1 MCPTNKSGLCALQTN
16 LCACALVSFWSMCPT
31 NKYMRFGVNLVYE
44 PYKQIYALWCQS
56 GLCALQTNL
65 SAVVSIWSM
74 CPTNKSM
81 RLRFGVNL
89 VYVPY
94 KQIYALWCRR
104 IFEVCRNRTSCFLTE
119 LGIVLYAA
127 CWATVLRA
135 SWQVPESHFHLA
147 SLLTHSTTL
156 AGLQGCRQEGRDA
169 GAAGAGGP

>member
-1 MCPTNKSGLCALQTN
+1 
-16 LCACALVSFWSMCPT
+16 LVSFWSMCPT

-65 SAVVSIWSM
+65 SALVSIWSM